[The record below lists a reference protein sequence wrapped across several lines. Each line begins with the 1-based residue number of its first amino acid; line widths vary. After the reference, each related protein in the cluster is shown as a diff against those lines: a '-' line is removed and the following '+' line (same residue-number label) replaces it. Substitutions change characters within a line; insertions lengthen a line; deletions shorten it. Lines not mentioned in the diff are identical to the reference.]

1 MVQGSEGQTM
11 LTLRRTKMQIQGQ
24 SSLLP
29 QALLTLVQVTK
40 LENVKSAKKNFQK
53 ISGSVRNES
62 ESPDSPFF
70 AAPGY
75 FHLEGTCKEFWVCRE
90 VTK

>member
-1 MVQGSEGQTM
+1 MVQGSETQAM

-40 LENVKSAKKNFQK
+40 LENVKSTEK
-53 ISGSVRNES
+53 IFEGLSGSV
-62 ESPDSPFF
+62 
-70 AAPGY
+70 
-75 FHLEGTCKEFWVCRE
+75 
-90 VTK
+90 

>member
-1 MVQGSEGQTM
+1 MVQGSERQTM

-40 LENVKSAKKNFQK
+40 LENVKSTEK
-53 ISGSVRNES
+53 IFEGLSGSV
-62 ESPDSPFF
+62 
-70 AAPGY
+70 
-75 FHLEGTCKEFWVCRE
+75 
-90 VTK
+90 

>member
-1 MVQGSEGQTM
+1 MVQGSETQAM

-40 LENVKSAKKNFQK
+40 LENVKSTKK
-53 ISGSVRNES
+53 ISV
-62 ESPDSPFF
+62 DQ
-70 AAPGY
+70 
-75 FHLEGTCKEFWVCRE
+75 
-90 VTK
+90 

>member
-1 MVQGSEGQTM
+1 MVQGSERQAM

-40 LENVKSAKKNFQK
+40 LENVKSTKKTFGDL
-53 ISGSVRNES
+53 IGSVRNES
-62 ESPDSPFF
+62 ESPDSSFLQHLATSISREHAKSSGF
-70 AAPGY
+70 A
-75 FHLEGTCKEFWVCRE
+75 ER
-90 VTK
+90 

>member
-1 MVQGSEGQTM
+1 MVQGSERQAM

-40 LENVKSAKKNFQK
+40 LENVKKTLK
-53 ISGSVRNES
+53 ISVDQWEMKVKVLI
-62 ESPDSPFF
+62 
-70 AAPGY
+70 
-75 FHLEGTCKEFWVCRE
+75 HLFLQHLATSISRE
-90 VTK
+90 HAKSSGFVER

>member
-1 MVQGSEGQTM
+1 MVQGSEKQTM
-11 LTLRRTKMQIQGQ
+11 LKLRRTKMQIQGQ

-40 LENVKSAKKNFQK
+40 LENVKSTKKTFQK
-53 ISGSVRNES
+53 ISGSVGNQS
-62 ESPDSPFF
+62 GSPDSLF

>member
-1 MVQGSEGQTM
+1 MVQGSERQAM

-40 LENVKSAKKNFQK
+40 LENVKSTKK
-53 ISGSVRNES
+53 ISV
-62 ESPDSPFF
+62 DQ
-70 AAPGY
+70 
-75 FHLEGTCKEFWVCRE
+75 
-90 VTK
+90 